1 MSAPSANDEEVRAM
15 HTRQLI
21 LAGSVMAVVAGGGLG
36 VAQHAARLG
45 GAGAPASYRMASA
58 SLLTRAGLPSAETAK
73 AALSTALAGTRHPQW
88 IDIPVGSTTVRS
100 FVVFPDRR
108 EANAP
113 VVVLTAN
120 NQGMSDWLR
129 AVGDDAA
136 SDGFVAV
143 VPDLLTGLGP
153 HGGGTDA
160 FAGPDA
166 ALRTLVAQRD
176 EIDRRSAAV
185 TQYAVAMPGSNGNA
199 AHVHFTFEN
208 GNGRIETTVV
218 SSTAAPSHHRTLAP
232 SNLRTVTYP
241 LTDHA
246 WHQATASLSAQI
258 DVPVTPILQPAPR
271 LASGQAGRAGQAGRG
286 AGAAAPIPTT
296 GMNGKRPDLPANFLM
311 AAKVVAQSPRKG
323 EWVDIPMKSGVRLHT
338 WISYPQNVAKAP
350 VVLVFQPGPGMDMGE
365 PIVRGGGANWLRAIA
380 DQLASE
386 GFIGVLP
393 DLTSGLGPNGGNHD
407 SFEFPDE
414 AGRSLSKISHAEVL
428 DRIRVARDY
437 ALNLPMANGK
447 LGATGFCMGGGLAWE
462 AAAEIEGVNAS
473 VVFYGNPPA
482 EPVMARITAPVTA
495 FFGANDLGLAP
506 RVAPAAA
513 DMKRL
518 GKDFEVQVYPEATH
532 VFLYRQDLGRNAA
545 ATEDAWPRAMT
556 FFKRHLLTAATR

>member
-1 MSAPSANDEEVRAM
+1 MN
-15 HTRQLI
+15 TRRLI
-21 LAGSVMAVVAGGGLG
+21 LAASVMALVAGGGFIF
-36 VAQHAARLG
+36 AQQAARLG
-45 GAGAPASYRMASA
+45 RPAAAPSYGMASA
-58 SLLTRAGLPSAETAK
+58 SLLTRAGLPAEETAK
-73 AALSTALAGTRHPQW
+73 AALSASLAGTRHPQW
-88 IDIPVGSTTVRS
+88 IDIPVGSATVRS
-100 FVVFPDRR
+100 FVVFPDRH
-108 EANAP
+108 EATAP

-136 SDGFVAV
+136 KDGFVAV

-153 HGGGTDA
+153 SGGGTEA
-160 FAGPDA
+160 FATTDA
-166 ALRTLVAQRD
+166 VLHALVAQRE
-176 EIDRRSAAV
+176 EIASRAAAV
-185 TQYAVAMPGSNGNA
+185 NQWALGMPGSNGHA
-199 AHVHFTFEN
+199 ANVHFAFEN
-208 GNGRIETTVV
+208 GTGRIETTIA
-218 SSTAAPSHHRTLAP
+218 STVEPSNPRTVAPSHPRTVAP
-232 SNLRTVTYP
+232 RTVTYP

-246 WHQATASLSAQI
+246 WHQATAALSAQI
-258 DVPVTPILQPAPR
+258 DIPVTPILQQGA
-271 LASGQAGRAGQAGRG
+271 RAGQGGRG
-286 AGAAAPIPTT
+286 AAEPMPTT

-323 EWVDIPMKSGVRLHT
+323 EWVDIPMKNGGKLHT

-350 VVLVFQPGPGMDMGE
+350 VVLVFQPGPGLDMGE
-365 PIVRGGGANWLRAIA
+365 PITRGGGANWLRAIA

-393 DLTSGLGPNGGNHD
+393 DLTSGLGPNGGNYD

-414 AGRSLSKISHAEVL
+414 SGRALQKISHAEVL

-437 ALNLPMANGK
+437 ALKLPMSNGK

-473 VVFYGNPPA
+473 VVFYGAPPA
-482 EPVMARITAPVTA
+482 EPVMARIKAPVSA

-506 RVAPAAA
+506 RIAPATA

-518 GKDFEVQVYPEATH
+518 GKEFDVQVYPEATH
-532 VFLYRQDLGRNAA
+532 VFLYRQDLGRNTA
-545 ATEDAWPRAMT
+545 ATEDAWPKAMA
-556 FFKRHLLTAATR
+556 FFKRHLVTAATR